1 MKNFGDLFHHSV
13 NILNTTELLMKQS
26 KHQNI
31 KNKAASK
38 TIKIVNFMLY
48 IFYCNKNN
56 LAKYFFI
63 ILKMRT
69 VEFSISFSYAIP

>member
-48 IFYCNKNN
+48 
-56 LAKYFFI
+56 FF
-63 ILKMRT
+63 T
-69 VEFSISFSYAIP
+69 AIKIT